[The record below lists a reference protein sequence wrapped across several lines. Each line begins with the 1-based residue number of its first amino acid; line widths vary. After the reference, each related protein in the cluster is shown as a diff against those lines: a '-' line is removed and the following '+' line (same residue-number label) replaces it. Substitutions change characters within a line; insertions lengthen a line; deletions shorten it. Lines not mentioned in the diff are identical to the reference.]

1 MSFRSPGNR
10 GGVLTL
16 YSARRHAFR
25 DAAEL
30 VVPVFAARASIAL
43 THADR
48 VLNLRRAIGTRQ
60 VIGEA
65 VGILM
70 ERHRISADDAFERL
84 VAASQNSHV
93 KLRELATRVTE
104 TGEEPE
110 DAARQGDA
118 PQRAGGSAVAETTPT
133 A

>member
-1 MSFRSPGNR
+1 
-10 GGVLTL
+10 
-16 YSARRHAFR
+16 AFGE
-25 DAAEL
+25 AAEL

-84 VAASQNSHV
+84 GRAAQNTQV
-93 KLRELATRVTE
+93 KLRGLATRLTE
-104 TGEEPE
+104 PGEEPE
-110 DAARQGDA
+110 DAAQEGD
-118 PQRAGGSAVAETTPT
+118 PGLGAGGTSDADVPPT
-133 A
+133 S